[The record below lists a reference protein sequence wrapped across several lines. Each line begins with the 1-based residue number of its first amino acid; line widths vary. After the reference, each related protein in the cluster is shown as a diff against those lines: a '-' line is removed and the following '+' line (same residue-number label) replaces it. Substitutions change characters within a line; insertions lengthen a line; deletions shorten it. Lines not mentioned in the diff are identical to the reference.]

1 MTARKVRHAQTG
13 CVIDS
18 MEKSAMNKTHAFRK
32 TSHLML
38 LAACGSGMLMLTNHA
53 VAATPASGGQVAA
66 TAASA
71 QTKGDVAGDFEG
83 KAVTS
88 KRYGTM
94 VRSHGRAIGWGWA
107 ATDDSRMRGH
117 STASIGLVHP
127 GAKGSQGAL
136 EVKGE
141 LKSGFI
147 APWAG
152 AVWFPGNQP
161 MQPADLSDRKA
172 LTFWVRGKPGSYS
185 VMLMSGSGKSIPQY
199 ANFTITKDWRQIRI
213 PLQSSFP
220 GADFKHVYFIAFSAG
235 GLGKFQFD
243 LDRVTLT
250 R

>member
-1 MTARKVRHAQTG
+1 
-13 CVIDS
+13 
-18 MEKSAMNKTHAFRK
+18 MNKTNTFRK

-38 LAACGSGMLMLTNHA
+38 LAACGSGMLMLANYA
-53 VAATPASGGQVAA
+53 AAATPASDGQAAAA
-66 TAASA
+66 TASA
-71 QTKGDVAGDFEG
+71 QAKGDVAGDFEG

-88 KRYGTM
+88 KRFGTM
-94 VRSHGRAIGWGWA
+94 IRSHGQEIGWGWA
-107 ATDDSRMRGH
+107 STDDSRVDGH
-117 STASIGLVHP
+117 STAAIRLAHP

-136 EVKGE
+136 EVNGE

-152 AVWFPGNQP
+152 AVWFPGSRP
-161 MQPADLSDRKA
+161 MQPADLSGRKA

-199 ANFTITKDWRQIRI
+199 ANFTITKDWKQIRI

-220 GADFKHVYFIAFSAG
+220 GADFKHVYFVAFSAG

>member
-1 MTARKVRHAQTG
+1 
-13 CVIDS
+13 
-18 MEKSAMNKTHAFRK
+18 MNKTHTFRK
-32 TSHLML
+32 TSHLLL
-38 LAACGSGMLMLTNHA
+38 LAACGTGLLMLTLP
-53 VAATPASGGQVAA
+53 AAAQESPGQAPAA
-66 TAASA
+66 AASA
-71 QTKGDVAGDFEG
+71 QAKGDVAGDFEG

-88 KRYGTM
+88 KRSGTM
-94 VRSHGRAIGWGWA
+94 VPSHGQALGWGWA
-107 ATDDSRMRGH
+107 ATDDSRMSGH

-152 AVWFPGNQP
+152 AVWFPGSRP
-161 MQPADLSDRKA
+161 MQPADLSDRKV

-199 ANFTITKDWRQIRI
+199 ANFTITKDWKQVRI

-220 GADFKHVYFIAFSAG
+220 GADFKHVYFVAFSAG

-243 LDRVTLT
+243 LDRVRLT